1 MNKSNYRFEGISDKR
16 MLSVE
21 EAAFY
26 TGMGKTKCREWLRE
40 IGAMKKIGSRVIC
53 DRHVIDA
60 ALDSMT
66 VETAAG

>member
-1 MNKSNYRFEGISDKR
+1 MNKSNYRFEGVSEKR

-60 ALDSMT
+60 ALDNIPNG
-66 VETAAG
+66 TAAG